1 MCLFSCHNRGS
12 NLAEGAK
19 MLMLEFRVN
28 AWNSKRLDRGS
39 IQRKSWRQEKGCN
52 RQQATIKNFSSSSEP
67 LPSRLPAICTAVASR
82 FVVDRACLKFAPFY
96 GLSIETHLFTAAY
109 EWRLYEKLGKD
120 PGSVGCK
127 QLWRQLTRGGDGQ
140 AGETCAMQSFKD
152 SWKV

>member
-1 MCLFSCHNRGS
+1 M
-12 NLAEGAK
+12 
-19 MLMLEFRVN
+19 
-28 AWNSKRLDRGS
+28 
-39 IQRKSWRQEKGCN
+39 
-52 RQQATIKNFSSSSEP
+52 QQAGNHQELCFFSSCEPSS
-67 LPSRLPAICTAVASR
+67 SRLLAICTAVASR

-140 AGETCAMQSFKD
+140 AGETCAMQSFGD
-152 SWKV
+152 SWKVRDDAQVASDRQTQMHSHACILMGFGRVRLFTFGGAQLSYIT